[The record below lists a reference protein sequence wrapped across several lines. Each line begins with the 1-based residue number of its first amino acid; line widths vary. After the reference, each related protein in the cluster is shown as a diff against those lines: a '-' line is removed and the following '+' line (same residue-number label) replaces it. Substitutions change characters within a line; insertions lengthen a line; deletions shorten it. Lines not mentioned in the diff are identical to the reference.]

1 MSTPPVLGHLSA
13 LADATRCR
21 LLLALERQECTVSEL
36 CQVLRLPQSTVSRHL
51 KTLADEGWVAVR
63 ADGASN
69 IYSMR
74 DGLDEAARRL
84 WRVVRESIA
93 DSPDAR
99 TDAERLRA
107 VIAARRARSEAFF
120 AGQATEWESLRA
132 QLFGA
137 RTDLQAM
144 LALADPSWTV
154 GDLGC
159 GTGALATHLA
169 PFVAHVIGVDASR
182 EMLTAARAR
191 AHDLRNITF
200 KRGDLEAL
208 PLEDASLDLATM
220 LLVLHHV
227 AEPVAALTE
236 VRRVLRPGGR
246 LLLVDMQPHAH
257 EEYRHDMGHAWL
269 GFGDAQLAEWLT
281 DAGFDALHRIALPVD
296 PQARGPALFTLTARA
311 VGTAPIV
318 TRRRAPHR
326 PLKAVP
332 A

>member
-1 MSTPPVLGHLSA
+1 MSAPPVLSHLSA

-51 KTLADEGWVAVR
+51 KTLGDEGWVGAR
-63 ADGASN
+63 AEGASN
-69 IYSMR
+69 IYTMR

-84 WRVVRESIA
+84 WRVVRDAIA

-99 TDAERLRA
+99 IDTERLRA
-107 VIAARRARSEAFF
+107 VVAARRARSEAFF
-120 AGQATEWESLRA
+120 AGRASEWEALRA
-132 QLFGA
+132 QLFGSRA
-137 RTDLQAM
+137 DLQAM
-144 LALADPSWTV
+144 LALADPTWTV

-159 GTGALATHLA
+159 GTGALAAQLA
-169 PFVAHVIGVDASR
+169 PFVAQVIGVDASR

-191 AHDLRNITF
+191 AHDLSNVTF
-200 KRGDLEAL
+200 KRGELEAL
-208 PLEDASLDLATM
+208 PLDDASLDVATL

-227 AEPVAALTE
+227 ADPSLALAQ

-257 EEYRHDMGHAWL
+257 EEYRHEMGHAWL
-269 GFGDAQLAEWLT
+269 GFSNAQLTVWLT
-281 DAGFDALHRIALPVD
+281 AAGFGALHWIPLPLD

-311 VGTAPIV
+311 VGDVPLAPP
-318 TRRRAPHR
+318 RRTPHR
-326 PLKAVP
+326 AARAVS